1 MAAIEFPGYFEIQES
16 LARLS
21 PEDLR
26 ALRNRLLPKTQE
38 VDKAPPEAADEILL
52 GIREEIARAIS
63 LDRPLD
69 SLFEGAMGRIPRGG
83 DQIAEA
89 TAAPDTP
96 VMSREELQL
105 SVKAL
110 TDLMTV
116 DEMRR
121 ELSPLKDRYAS
132 FYDIPEADLHDLVRR
147 LDEKIGGRT
156 VLSFTDRYRSGSLV
170 TRQRISSEVWALLPH
185 EERVRLL
192 TEDDDGMDASQM
204 ARHISRVF
212 MSYLYQMLHD
222 PTAQMSFL
230 KEPFY
235 QVLQDAIIT
244 QLGKGG
250 DKAGLRELNRRVTR
264 GMLEVEQR
272 PPEERQAMLLEVRK
286 GIARAL
292 SLPEPLLDPEAH
304 S

>member
-1 MAAIEFPGYFEIQES
+1 
-16 LARLS
+16 
-21 PEDLR
+21 
-26 ALRNRLLPKTQE
+26 
-38 VDKAPPEAADEILL
+38 
-52 GIREEIARAIS
+52 
-63 LDRPLD
+63 
-69 SLFEGAMGRIPRGG
+69 
-83 DQIAEA
+83 
-89 TAAPDTP
+89 
-96 VMSREELQL
+96 
-105 SVKAL
+105 
-110 TDLMTV
+110 
-116 DEMRR
+116 
-121 ELSPLKDRYAS
+121 
-132 FYDIPEADLHDLVRR
+132 
-147 LDEKIGGRT
+147 
-156 VLSFTDRYRSGSLV
+156 
-170 TRQRISSEVWALLPH
+170 
-185 EERVRLL
+185 
-192 TEDDDGMDASQM
+192 M

-235 QVLQDAIIT
+235 QVLQDTIIT